1 MPSRLIFA
9 ALLLASPWLVHAQ
22 RLLDWRGPA
31 SESPQPDGTGRDWL
45 QLAPAS
51 GGYRVWVENPLPG
64 PAQVQLRA
72 GNERGYTSA
81 PALPL
86 RTLLRPGERRELA
99 RIYRVDEADTGTALG
114 LWLDAIP
121 GDPGA
126 LPDGH
131 LYALPFDGAPVRID
145 QGFDGA
151 FSHRDAGN
159 RYALDFALPEGTPIL
174 AARDGVVLQVQADFH
189 QAGVDQERYGAAAN
203 VIRILHR
210 DGSMAVYAHLAPNGI
225 AVRPGQSV
233 RAGECIARSGQTGF
247 STAPHL
253 HFAVQVNAGLRL
265 VAIPFRMAG
274 PLGELRFPTASDAP
288 PAGGPGDRA
297 GPL

>member
-1 MPSRLIFA
+1 MRFPLILA
-9 ALLLASPWLVHAQ
+9 AVLLASPGLVHGQ
-22 RLLDWRGPA
+22 RLLDWRGGVA
-31 SESPQPDGTGRDWL
+31 SEPPRPDSSGREWL
-45 QLAPAS
+45 RLAPAS
-51 GGYRVWVENPLPG
+51 GGYRVWVENPLAG
-64 PAQVQLRA
+64 PAQVQLRI
-72 GNERGYTSA
+72 GNDSGYASA

-86 RTLLRPGERRELA
+86 RALLRPGEQRELA
-99 RIYRVDEADTGTALG
+99 RVYRVDEGGSGGALG

-121 GDPGA
+121 GDPAA

-131 LYALPFDGAPVRID
+131 LYALPFAGAPVRID
-145 QGFDGA
+145 QGFEGA

-210 DGSMAVYAHLAPNGI
+210 DGSMAVYAHLAPDGI
-225 AVRPGQSV
+225 LVRPGQSV
-233 RAGECIARSGQTGF
+233 QAGERIARSGQTGF

-265 VAIPFRMAG
+265 AAIPFRMAG
-274 PLGELRFPTASDAP
+274 PLGELRFPVASDAP
-288 PAGGPGDRA
+288 PAGGPGA
-297 GPL
+297 GPR